1 MTSSIKYHDV
11 TEVVKYN
18 LDLPWD
24 LCMQLAVSEILVLL
38 AASNGRF
45 KRDGVV
51 FPYTVLEDYSFFPWN
66 VPAFV
71 IRIVE

>member
-1 MTSSIKYHDV
+1 
-11 TEVVKYN
+11 
-18 LDLPWD
+18 
-24 LCMQLAVSEILVLL
+24 MQLAVSEILVLL